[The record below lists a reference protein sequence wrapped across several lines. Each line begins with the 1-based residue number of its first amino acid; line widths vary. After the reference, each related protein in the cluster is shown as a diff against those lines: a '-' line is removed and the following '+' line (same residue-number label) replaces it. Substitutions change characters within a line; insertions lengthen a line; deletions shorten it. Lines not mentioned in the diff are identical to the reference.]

1 LSTDRVKFALKEQLL
16 VNSMNDLKIK
26 EDEYQT
32 KFDALIVRE
41 QELNKLETQLE
52 ARLRE
57 IEIKE
62 HAISNQEIALKTKEL
77 FLNEQNKESPSIKQR
92 KSISTLLATHNREI
106 NRKILGDRNSLPN
119 VKRQPR

>member
-1 LSTDRVKFALKEQLL
+1 
-16 VNSMNDLKIK
+16 MNDLKIK